1 MQKHHPFN
9 ISIKHLENIFIKT
22 TYVRYLK
29 CILKI
34 LQNSQYI
41 EKSKF
46 NKNYYENK
54 VNEIFLHEV
63 YRDLSLRVILLSIP
77 KAIMFLIVSHVSI

>member
-1 MQKHHPFN
+1 MFE

-22 TYVRYLK
+22 TYVKYLK
-29 CILKI
+29 CIVKI

-41 EKSKF
+41 EKYKF

-54 VNEIFLHEV
+54 VNEIFIHE
-63 YRDLSLRVILLSIP
+63 
-77 KAIMFLIVSHVSI
+77 AIV